1 MKAQEIRE
9 WENSEIEARMGELKQ
24 ELFRL
29 KFKTATMQLENP
41 RLINNIRKDI
51 ARLNTIL
58 REREL
63 AKRQS

>member
-9 WENSEIEARMGELKQ
+9 WENSEIEARLTELKE

-41 RLINNIRKDI
+41 RLIQHIRRDI

-63 AKRQS
+63 ARQGS

>member
-1 MKAQEIRE
+1 MKAAEIRE
-9 WENSEIEARMGELKQ
+9 WDDSEIQARLGELTE

-29 KFKTATMQLENP
+29 KFKMATQQLENP
-41 RLINNIRKDI
+41 RLLHTIRRDI

-63 AKRQS
+63 AQQSS

>member
-1 MKAQEIRE
+1 MKAGEIRE
-9 WENSEIEARMGELKQ
+9 WDDSEIVARLGELEE

-41 RLINNIRKDI
+41 SLIGNIRRDI

-58 REREL
+58 REKV
-63 AKRQS
+63 AHG